1 MEKTIEKM
9 VNDAL
14 AAITP
19 KVETHVV
26 SNPNGLSLI
35 YKLNLP
41 EGHRELDSASYLER
55 RFKKLVPALE
65 EITVLSR
72 ETGQSISIVM
82 RIPSEFDSVND
93 INTLNEMAS
102 SLMYIVKNR
111 LEENSIVSNIGED
124 CKPWFADKKES
135 ASNPAIEPFDWGN
148 DETDAM

>member
-26 SNPNGLSLI
+26 SNAEGLRLI
-35 YKLNLP
+35 YKLILP
-41 EGHRELDSASYLER
+41 EGHRELGSASYLEHK
-55 RFKKLVPALE
+55 FKKLVPALQ

-72 ETGQSISIVM
+72 ETGQSICIVM
-82 RIPSEFDSVND
+82 RISSEFDSVND

-102 SLMYIVKNR
+102 SLMRIVKNR
-111 LEENSIVSNIGED
+111 LEENLIVSSIGED
-124 CKPWFADKKES
+124 CKPWFASKEEP
-135 ASNPAIEPFDWGN
+135 ASNPALEPFDWGN
-148 DETDAM
+148 DETYAL